1 MSASPCSGAACS
13 KLNVFLFS
21 GYKEI
26 EESHP
31 IKPIPSVLD
40 LTELQRANSA
50 SGSDRHLKVT
60 GTTSRRPKKSPS
72 EKHPGEGEKI
82 LGDVK
87 KPKIKVKRLQ
97 IIHYDVDVLTKV
109 IVYIGI
115 ALLAK

>member
-1 MSASPCSGAACS
+1 VPASLVF
-13 KLNVFLFS
+13 KLAVTERHIRS

-40 LTELQRANSA
+40 LTELQSANDA

-60 GTTSRRPKKSPS
+60 GTASRRPKKLAS
-72 EKHPGEGEKI
+72 EHNSDQHEKAF
-82 LGDVK
+82 GNVK

-97 IIHYDVDVLTKV
+97 LVHYDVDVLTKV